1 MCYVTVCACV
11 CVCLSC
17 VSPNRL
23 RSCIKYSAWTSQTST
38 TLNAVLLRDDSNCKG
53 HRGLGVGAAIAG
65 GVVFAMVIVVIVALL
80 LLLKFGVLRPSSF
93 MMLAKGDTDRL

>member
-1 MCYVTVCACV
+1 M
-11 CVCLSC
+11 
-17 VSPNRL
+17 R
-23 RSCIKYSAWTSQTST
+23 YSAWTSQTST

-65 GVVFAMVIVVIVALL
+65 GVVFGVMVLVIVALL

-93 MMLAKGDTDRL
+93 VMLAKGDTDRL